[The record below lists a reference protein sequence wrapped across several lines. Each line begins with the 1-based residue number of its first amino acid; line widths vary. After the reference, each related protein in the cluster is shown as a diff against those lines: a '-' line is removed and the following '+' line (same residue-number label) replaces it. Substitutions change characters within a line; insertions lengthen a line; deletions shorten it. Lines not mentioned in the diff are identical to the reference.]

1 MRHGVIVLTLSSNRQ
16 AYVKK
21 SVLDH
26 NMNFKGNNRKK
37 RSLSL
42 FNTKNLNARIV
53 NSPSLV
59 FPVIIVT

>member
-26 NMNFKGNNRKK
+26 KMNFKSNNRKK
-37 RSLSL
+37 EVCRYLIQ
-42 FNTKNLNARIV
+42 RI
-53 NSPSLV
+53 
-59 FPVIIVT
+59 